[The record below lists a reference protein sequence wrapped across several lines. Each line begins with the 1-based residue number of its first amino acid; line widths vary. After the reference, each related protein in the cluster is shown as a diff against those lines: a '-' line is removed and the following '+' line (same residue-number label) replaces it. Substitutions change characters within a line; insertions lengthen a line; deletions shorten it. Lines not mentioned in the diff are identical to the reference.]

1 MHRPQPQPN
10 PVTSAERRLQ
20 RKLGPGVHIVAWGR
34 AWVSRDGR
42 MHTVFAA
49 RTFDFVVCTDDRL
62 VLYSTGFFTR
72 RPRRKVYEMTFDRLR
87 VEPRQAKRGQAKRG
101 SHLRLRTTGHRPL
114 LFDMG
119 TKARNTAFA
128 TELLAR
134 TRRPES

>member
-1 MHRPQPQPN
+1 
-10 PVTSAERRLQ
+10 VTSAERRLQ
-20 RKLGPGVHIVAWGR
+20 RKLGRGVHIVAWGR

-42 MHTVFAA
+42 MHAVFAA

-87 VEPRQAKRGQAKRG
+87 VEPRQAKRG
-101 SHLRLRTTGHRPL
+101 SHLRLRSAQHRPL
-114 LFDMG
+114 LLDLG

-128 TELLAR
+128 AELVAR
-134 TRRPES
+134 TRRES